1 MILPCRIHRARKRK
15 RVDPLPLTLLLA
27 TCFLAP
33 VGEAISQDAV
43 AAASEAAGLG
53 WLPAVPIQIN
63 AVLDGGYD
71 DNVTLQPSG
80 QGSIFT
86 RENVVL
92 TYARPG
98 QRTQFFVVGVG
109 RFSQYF
115 DVSGQDETAG
125 NVTLSLTHN
134 FSSRLSFY
142 ASVYGT
148 YQNEPNFRSNVG
160 PQNVRAAYFDTVDL
174 FALTYRWTSRFSTV
188 TSYTFERVYFP
199 SSSTV
204 NSQNGVQNTSDQNR
218 VQNTFGEELQFNL
231 TSRTAL
237 VGEYRFEAID
247 YDTAPLNSTTNFIL
261 AGVNHNLT
269 EHLMVHVRAGESF
282 RSLENDGNMASPYF
296 EGTLGYVRS
305 NHSLNWTASYGYES
319 PTATGATTTKTLR
332 TGLNLTYDLTSRL
345 SSTTGFYYHHD
356 DNSGGTGT
364 GTSSTGTQNSLD
376 LTLGLRYTVNKH
388 FTLHLDY
395 DHTMQSSLGSTP
407 GYSRNRYSG
416 GVTYTY

>member
-15 RVDPLPLTLLLA
+15 RVSPLPLTLLLA

-63 AVLDGGYD
+63 ASLDGGYD
-71 DNVTLQPSG
+71 DNPTLSPSG

-98 QRTQFFVVGVG
+98 VRTQFFVVGVG
-109 RFSQYF
+109 HFSQFF
-115 DVSGQDETAG
+115 DVSGQDETSG

-148 YQNEPNFRSNVG
+148 YQNEPNFQSNVG
-160 PQNVRAAYFDTVDL
+160 PQNVRSPFFDTVDI
-174 FALTYRWTSRFSTV
+174 FSLTYHWLLRFSTV
-188 TSYTFERVYFP
+188 TSYTFERVQYF
-199 SSSTV
+199 SSSNG
-204 NSQNGVQNTSDQNR
+204 NSQNGFQNTSAQNR
-218 VQNTFGEELQFNL
+218 VQNTFGEEFQFNL
-231 TSRTAL
+231 TSRTVL

-247 YDTAPLNSTTNFIL
+247 YDTAPLNSTTNFVL

-269 EHLMVHVRAGESF
+269 QHLMVHVRGGESF
-282 RSLENDGNMASPYF
+282 RSLENEGNTASPYF

-319 PTATGATTTKTLR
+319 PTATGATTTKTWR

-345 SSTTGFYYHHD
+345 SSTTGVYYHHD
-356 DNSGGTGT
+356 ENQG
-364 GTSSTGTQNSLD
+364 GTSSTGTQNSFD
-376 LTLGLRYTVNKH
+376 LSVGLRYTINKH
-388 FTLHLDY
+388 FSLNANYEHSSV
-395 DHTMQSSLGSTP
+395 SSLGSTP
-407 GYSRNRYSG
+407 GYSRNRYYAG
-416 GVTYTY
+416 LTYNY